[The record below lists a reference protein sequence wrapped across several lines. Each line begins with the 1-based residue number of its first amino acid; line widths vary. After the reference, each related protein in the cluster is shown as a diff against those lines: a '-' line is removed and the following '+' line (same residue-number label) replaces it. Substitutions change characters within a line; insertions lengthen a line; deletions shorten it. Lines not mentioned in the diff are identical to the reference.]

1 MAESHLESLP
11 SRLFDRVDNSA
22 DAVFYQA
29 PRLVAHIDEA
39 TIAALTK
46 FYGDILFDGAD
57 VLDLMSSWIS
67 HLPAETA
74 LGRVAGLG
82 MNMQELKANPRLTE
96 YLVQDLNVVPRLTY
110 ADVAFDFVFIAVSI
124 QYLVRPIEVFAEI
137 GRILR
142 PGGQLVVAM
151 SHRCFPT
158 KAIRGFQEGA
168 LADRIRLISE
178 YMNRAAAYNEPV
190 FVDCSPKEADPLW
203 LVTGTAQSRGTA

>member
-96 YLVQDLNVVPRLTY
+96 YLVQDLNVAPRLTY

-158 KAIRGFQEGA
+158 KAIRRFQEGA

-178 YMNRAAAYNEPV
+178 YINRAAAYN
-190 FVDCSPKEADPLW
+190 
-203 LVTGTAQSRGTA
+203 